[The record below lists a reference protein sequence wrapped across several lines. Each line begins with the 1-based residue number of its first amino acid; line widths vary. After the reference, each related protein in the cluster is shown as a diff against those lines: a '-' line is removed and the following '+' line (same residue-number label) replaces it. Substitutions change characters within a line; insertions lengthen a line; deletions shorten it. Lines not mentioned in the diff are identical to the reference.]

1 MEAQNLWPFF
11 PLKKTDR
18 KGKYEKGRKCV
29 FSLGNINV
37 MRKLSLRTVY
47 NGSKYEAFCRDSS
60 GGVCEKV
67 FYRKPAS
74 IQAAAS
80 NKSQNI
86 SHPHPSKKE
95 ERKERKRKALKPF

>member
-47 NGSKYEAFCRDSS
+47 NGSKYKAFCRDSS

-86 SHPHPSKKE
+86 SHPHPPKKKRE
-95 ERKERKRKALKPF
+95 KKGKEKH